1 MDRQTTIIAVAGKGG
16 VGKTA
21 LSAAFVRLLTEAYP
35 DKRILAIDAD
45 PAVGLSGALGVEV
58 RETLDDI
65 RKSIVASAENGAPRE
80 AIELLG
86 EARFRILDTMVEEQR
101 FAFLA
106 IGRPEAAGCY
116 CTVNAYLKKVM
127 TLLAQDFDY
136 VVVDGEA
143 GVEQINRRVM
153 EKVTHLVLVT
163 DPSRRGTQVIQ
174 TIRRVAEELVM
185 YQRCGVV
192 VNRLEDPAMAS
203 ELDLEGLELL
213 AAIPA
218 DKVQAKNDI
227 RGKSVFE
234 LPSEAAILSGAAACL
249 TRLGILPSGT
259 EKGKEV

>member
-1 MDRQTTIIAVAGKGG
+1 M
-16 VGKTA
+16 
-21 LSAAFVRLLTEAYP
+21 
-35 DKRILAIDAD
+35 
-45 PAVGLSGALGVEV
+45 
-58 RETLDDI
+58 
-65 RKSIVASAENGAPRE
+65 
-80 AIELLG
+80 
-86 EARFRILDTMVEEQR
+86 EQR
-101 FAFLA
+101 FYLGIDNGGTLTKAVLFD
-106 IGRPEAAGCY
+106 AAGHE
-116 CTVNAYLKKVM
+116 VAQASESVP
-127 TLLAQDFDY
+127 LLTPAPGFTERDM
-136 VVVDGEA
+136 EA
-143 GVEQINRRVM
+143 LYAANCRC
-153 EKVTHLVLVT
+153 
-163 DPSRRGTQVIQ
+163 
-174 TIRRVAEELVM
+174 IRRVAEELVM